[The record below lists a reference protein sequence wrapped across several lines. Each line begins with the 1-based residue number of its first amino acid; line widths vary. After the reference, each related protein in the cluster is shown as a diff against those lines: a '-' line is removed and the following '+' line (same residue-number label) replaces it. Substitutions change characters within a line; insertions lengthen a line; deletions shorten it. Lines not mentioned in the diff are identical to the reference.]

1 MSIASLAPRADF
13 PLLAANPA
21 LHYLDSAA
29 TSQKPAAVL
38 DALRHFYETSN
49 ANPHRGAYA
58 LSALATDAYH
68 DARATIA
75 RFVGVADADCL
86 IFTRGTTESM
96 NLVASSWGGAHVGP
110 GDEIVVSALEHHA
123 NFVPWQQLALRT
135 GATLRIVE
143 LTATQTIDLDMLR
156 DVVGARTK
164 IVAITHVS
172 NAVGSITP
180 LHDVVRIVRA
190 RSAAVIVV
198 DGAQA
203 VPHLAVRFDALD
215 VDFYAFSGH
224 KLLGPMGIG
233 VLVGRRALLEAMPP
247 YQFGGDMIEWVRDTD
262 STWNVLPH
270 KFEAGTP
277 NAADAVAL
285 AAAVRYLDG
294 LGMDKVRAHE
304 IALLEA
310 AEARVRALP
319 GVTERCAELL
329 AGRRAS
335 ARSGHD
341 SRSTRGL
348 HPGRPSLRPAP
359 HAAARCQRHGA
370 GQLLRVQRWPRRGRA
385 GRRARGGAAAVRD
398 RRLSSVAPFT
408 ASIAAMYQDALLA
421 HHRAPHNRRVI
432 ESPTTS
438 GARKNPVCGDEI
450 TVMVSLD
457 ADTVCDVAFTG
468 RSCSIGVDDDGRGAG
483 AHGERCAGPGRRGR
497 PHAASG
503 RQRWRP
509 RGCGARAVAG
519 CPHTAA
525 RRRAVPRAPRL
536 RHATLASVARSARR
550 QTVRR

>member
-1 MSIASLAPRADF
+1 MLIASLAPRADF

-21 LHYLDSAA
+21 MHYLDSAA
-29 TSQKPAAVL
+29 TSQKPAAML
-38 DALRHFYETSN
+38 EALRHFYETSN

-58 LSALATDAYH
+58 LSAQATDAYH

-75 RFVGVADADCL
+75 RFVGVADTDCL

-156 DVVGARTK
+156 DVIGARTK

-203 VPHLAVRFDALD
+203 VPHLAVNFDALD
-215 VDFYAFSGH
+215 IDFYAFSGH

-233 VLVGRRALLEAMPP
+233 VLVGRRTLLEAMPP

-294 LGMDKVRAHE
+294 LGMARVRAHE

-319 GVTERCAELL
+319 GVTVYGPPPAQRSGVLNFSLADVHPHDLATILDQHGVCIRAGHHCAQPLMRRL
-329 AGRRAS
+329 GVSATARAS
-335 ARSGHD
+335 FYVYSD
-341 SRSTRGL
+341 
-348 HPGRPSLRPAP
+348 GRDVDALVGAL
-359 HAAARCQRHGA
+359 AAAQ
-370 GQLLRVQRWPRRGRA
+370 QLFA
-385 GRRARGGAAAVRD
+385 
-398 RRLSSVAPFT
+398 
-408 ASIAAMYQDALLA
+408 
-421 HHRAPHNRRVI
+421 
-432 ESPTTS
+432 
-438 GARKNPVCGDEI
+438 
-450 TVMVSLD
+450 TVD
-457 ADTVCDVAFTG
+457 
-468 RSCSIGVDDDGRGAG
+468 
-483 AHGERCAGPGRRGR
+483 
-497 PHAASG
+497 
-503 RQRWRP
+503 
-509 RGCGARAVAG
+509 
-519 CPHTAA
+519 
-525 RRRAVPRAPRL
+525 
-536 RHATLASVARSARR
+536 
-550 QTVRR
+550 